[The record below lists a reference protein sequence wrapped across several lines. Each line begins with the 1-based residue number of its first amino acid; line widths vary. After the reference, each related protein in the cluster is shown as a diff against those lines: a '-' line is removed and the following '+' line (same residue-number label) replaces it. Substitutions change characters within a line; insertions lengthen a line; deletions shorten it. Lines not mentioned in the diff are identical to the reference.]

1 VDGSLDLISCIILF
15 LIFSCTV
22 AGVGVCVCGFIPYKT
37 PSYYKIYGDEK
48 GDYKIE
54 GKALCWFTVYVVV
67 F

>member
-1 VDGSLDLISCIILF
+1 VDGSLNLISCIIFLLF
-15 LIFSCTV
+15 FSCTV
-22 AGVGVCVCGFIPYKT
+22 AGVGVCGFIPYKT
-37 PSYYKIYGDEK
+37 TSYYKIYGDEK

>member
-1 VDGSLDLISCIILF
+1 
-15 LIFSCTV
+15 
-22 AGVGVCVCGFIPYKT
+22 VGVCGFIPYKT
-37 PSYYKIYGDEK
+37 KSYYKIYGDEK